1 MKIIDYLF
9 FKFFKLWKNSSI
21 AEISVYAAVLFL
33 AIFLNCN
40 IHTMWGVL
48 EQYKLVIYPTESMY
62 YISLCVVFLLFLRI
76 FTLLL
81 CFYLGWKKRYKF
93 IIEKFDNLPHSGN
106 LFLLL
111 LYIFFSLS
119 LFVLEAFYSKG
130 KI

>member
-48 EQYKLVIYPTESMY
+48 EQYKLVVYPTESMY
-62 YISLCVVFLLFLRI
+62 YISFCVVF
-76 FTLLL
+76 LLL

>member
-62 YISLCVVFLLFLRI
+62 YISLCVVFLL
-76 FTLLL
+76 L
-81 CFYLGWKKRYKF
+81 CFYLGWKKD
-93 IIEKFDNLPHSGN
+93 INL
-106 LFLLL
+106 
-111 LYIFFSLS
+111 
-119 LFVLEAFYSKG
+119 
-130 KI
+130 

>member
-62 YISLCVVFLLFLRI
+62 YISLCVVFLL
-76 FTLLL
+76 L

>member
-62 YISLCVVFLLFLRI
+62 YISLCVVFLL
-76 FTLLL
+76 L
-81 CFYLGWKKRYKF
+81 CFYLGWRKRYKF